1 MLTSTESGA
10 LRCVDAA
17 CRQVWRVGFA
27 PEPWAWTPWEYADG
41 GRFNG
46 RWDDPHGVWRT
57 LYVGG
62 SRLVCFLEV
71 LAPFRPDLQLVA
83 DLDQI
88 EESDNDAAEY
98 ASAAPGR
105 LPRDWCASR
114 RAGSARLTG
123 WYAAPGDAESL
134 PTLRAK
140 FLPLAAHHRLPD
152 VDAATI
158 RLAEP
163 RALTQEIAAW
173 LNEQDGPDARPLA
186 GVRFDSRHGDRLLL
200 WAIFERPD
208 DARVSGSLID
218 IADAHVD
225 ADDPD
230 LLEAMRIHR
239 VTWAEA

>member
-1 MLTSTESGA
+1 M

-17 CRQVWRVGFA
+17 ARQVWRVGFA

-41 GRFNG
+41 GRFTG

-71 LAPFRPDLQLVA
+71 LAPFRSDLRLVA

-88 EESDNDAAEY
+88 EESDDDAAEFP
-98 ASAAPGR
+98 SAAPGT
-105 LPRDWCASR
+105 LPRDWCARR
-114 RAGSARLTG
+114 RAGAARLTG
-123 WYAAPGDAESL
+123 WYAAPADVESL

-140 FLPLAAHHRLPD
+140 FLRLSVHHGLND

-163 RALTQEIAAW
+163 RAFT
-173 LNEQDGPDARPLA
+173 
-186 GVRFDSRHGDRLLL
+186 
-200 WAIFERPD
+200 
-208 DARVSGSLID
+208 
-218 IADAHVD
+218 
-225 ADDPD
+225 
-230 LLEAMRIHR
+230 
-239 VTWAEA
+239 

>member
-1 MLTSTESGA
+1 MLTSTELGA

-17 CRQVWRVGFA
+17 DSQVWRVGFA

-41 GRFNG
+41 GRFTG
-46 RWDDPHGVWRT
+46 RWDDPQGVWRT

-71 LAPFRPDLQLVA
+71 LAPFRPDLALVA
-83 DLDQI
+83 YLDQI
-88 EESDNDAAEY
+88 EESDDDAVEFP
-98 ASAAPGR
+98 SAAPGTLR
-105 LPRDWCASR
+105 WDWCAAR
-114 RAGSARLTG
+114 RAGEARLTG
-123 WYAAPGDAESL
+123 WYAAPADVESL

-140 FLPLAAHHRLPD
+140 FLPLAVHHGLPD

-163 RALTQEIAAW
+163 RAFTQEIAAW
-173 LNEQDGPDARPLA
+173 LNEQDGPGSQPLA
-186 GVRFDSRHGDRLLL
+186 GVQFESRHGDGLLL

-208 DARVSGSLID
+208 DATVSPLLID
-218 IADAHVD
+218 IADTQVD
-225 ADDPD
+225 ADDMD

-239 VTWAEA
+239 IVWAKA